1 MFSITTHYNSN
12 LYLGQ
17 DMTRVVLSLGVAE
30 DVPLAP
36 APLALA
42 IVLDCSGSMSGD
54 KIQAAC
60 NGAARI
66 IRVLDEH
73 VVFMV
78 VGFHD
83 RAEII
88 YGPVACTA
96 EHKQRALKAIKRLH
110 ATNGTRMSTALRAVV
125 GAFRPY
131 QEQAKKIL
139 FLTDGK
145 NEGEKRSALNQAV
158 DLCVQARIGIQAW
171 GVGADWDATELRHMA
186 EVTHGSA
193 DIIPNPKQIE
203 EAFLSSFDL
212 MRRTALTDVRLV
224 LWTPVE
230 VAVKQI
236 QQVYPTIVALSHDK
250 SGSYQQ
256 DSANPRQQLVS
267 LGSFAAGDRRDYLI
281 DITLATH
288 EPGQQYMAL
297 RPAVRYVSV
306 GAGEQEER
314 APRESWVA
322 IQWTN
327 NASLAAQIDPHI
339 AHYTDEKDLAE
350 GIQKGNE
357 ALARGDKQQAAMILA
372 QALEMSQRTGNEKIT
387 KLLSTIVLRRA
398 DGTVQLKDV
407 DAITR
412 KTLEI
417 KQGSTS
423 RIS

>member
-17 DMTRVVLSLGVAE
+17 DMTRMVLSLGVAE

-42 IVLDCSGSMSGD
+42 IVLDCSSSMSGD
-54 KIQAAC
+54 KIKAAC
-60 NGAARI
+60 DGAGQI
-66 IRVLDEH
+66 IRALDEH
-73 VVFMV
+73 IVFMV
-78 VGFHD
+78 VGFNV
-83 RAEII
+83 RAEVI
-88 YGPVACTA
+88 YGPEACTA
-96 EHKQRALKAIKRLH
+96 AHKKQARQAIKRLH

-193 DIIPNPKQIE
+193 DIIPSPRQIKD
-203 EAFLSSFDL
+203 AFLNSFDL
-212 MRRTALTDVRLV
+212 MRRTALTNVRLV

-236 QQVYPTIVALSHDK
+236 QQVYPTIVAL
-250 SGSYQQ
+250 GLQQ

-281 DITLATH
+281 TITLATH
-288 EPGQQYMAL
+288 EPGQQYMVL

-306 GAGEQEER
+306 GAGQQEER

-350 GIQKGNE
+350 RIQKGNE

-372 QALEMSQRTGNEKIT
+372 QALEVSQRTGNEKIT
-387 KLLSTIVLRRA
+387 KLLNTIVLQRA

-423 RIS
+423 RLS

>member
-1 MFSITTHYNSN
+1 M
-12 LYLGQ
+12 
-17 DMTRVVLSLGVAE
+17 VLSLGVAE
-30 DVPLAP
+30 DAPLAP

-42 IVLDCSGSMSGD
+42 IVLDCSSSMSGD
-54 KIQAAC
+54 KIKAAC
-60 NGAARI
+60 DGAGQI
-66 IRVLDEH
+66 IRALDEH
-73 VVFMV
+73 IVFMV
-78 VGFHD
+78 VGFNV
-83 RAEII
+83 RAEVI
-88 YGPVACTA
+88 YGPEACTA
-96 EHKQRALKAIKRLH
+96 AHKKQARQAIKRLH

-193 DIIPNPKQIE
+193 DIIPSPRQIKN
-203 EAFLSSFDL
+203 AFFNSFDL
-212 MRRTALTDVRLV
+212 MRRTALTDVRFV

-236 QQVYPTIVALSHDK
+236 QQVYPTIVAL
-250 SGSYQQ
+250 GLQQ

-281 DITLATH
+281 AITLATH
-288 EPGQQYMAL
+288 EPGQQYMLL

-372 QALEMSQRTGNEKIT
+372 QALEISQRTGNEKIT